1 MRQVI
6 TVLGATGSI
15 GVNTLDVVRQHPER
29 FEVFALTAHKNTD
42 LLFDQCL
49 QFTPRYAVLG
59 DEVRAATL
67 QQRLQQ
73 ANCSTEVLCGAS
85 ALIDV
90 AKDSE
95 ITTVMAAIVGAAGL
109 PPTMAAVETGKRV
122 LLANKEALVMSGHLF
137 TSAVE
142 KSGGQLLPID
152 SEHNAIFQC
161 LPERYSSLSDAGVKK
176 IILTGSGGP
185 FRETPI
191 AQLQHVTP
199 EQACNHP
206 NWSMGQKISVDSA
219 TMMNKGLEYIEAC
232 WLFSARADQLE
243 VVIHPQSII
252 HSMVQYLD
260 GSVLAQM
267 GQPDMR
273 TPIAHCMGWPDRI
286 ASGVEPLDFTQLSGL
301 HFEAPDFDRFPCLK
315 LAMSAWQSGGDYAVA
330 LNACNEV
337 AVDRFLRGELK
348 FPQISQL
355 IEQLLEIWECGEPV
369 TIEDVISADHKARS
383 MAEALVRRQVTH

>member
-1 MRQVI
+1 MQQTL

-29 FEVFALTAHKNTD
+29 FRVFALTAHKNIM
-42 LLFDQCL
+42 LLSQQCL
-49 QFTPRYAVLG
+49 AFSPEYAVVA
-59 DEVRAATL
+59 DESGAAELRDILRAYK
-67 QQRLQQ
+67 
-73 ANCSTEVLCGAS
+73 SKTEVLHGPA
-85 ALIDV
+85 ALVDV
-90 AKDSE
+90 AKDSQV
-95 ITTVMAAIVGAAGL
+95 TTVMAAIVGAAGL
-109 PPTMAAVETGKRV
+109 SPTMAAVEAGKRV

-137 TSAVE
+137 TSAV
-142 KSGGQLLPID
+142 KRNGGQLLPID

-161 LPERYSSLSDAGVKK
+161 LPDNFTSVAAAGIQK

-185 FRETPI
+185 FRET
-191 AQLQHVTP
+191 ALSELQHVTP
-199 EQACNHP
+199 AQACNHP

-232 WLFSARADQLE
+232 WLFNVTEDQLE
-243 VVIHPQSII
+243 VVVHPQSII

-286 ASGVEPLDFTQLSGL
+286 ASGVEPLDFTRLSGL
-301 HFEAPDFDRFPCLK
+301 HFEAPDFQRFPCLQ
-315 LAMSAWQSGGDYAVA
+315 LAMNAWRSGGDYAVA

-337 AVDRFLRGELK
+337 AVDRFLNGEIK
-348 FPQISQL
+348 FTQIAEFIDQ
-355 IEQLLEIWECGEPV
+355 ILEIWDSSEPV
-369 TIEDVISADHKARS
+369 CIDDVISADLEARE
-383 MAEALVRRQVTH
+383 MADKVVRA